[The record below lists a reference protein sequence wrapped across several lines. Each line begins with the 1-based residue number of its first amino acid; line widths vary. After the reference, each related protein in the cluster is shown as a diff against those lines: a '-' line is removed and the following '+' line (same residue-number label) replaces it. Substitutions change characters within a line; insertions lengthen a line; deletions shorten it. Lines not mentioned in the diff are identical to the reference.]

1 MPAMADVESV
11 ATLLARSDPRISD
24 QLELLADMGQ
34 DFAAAMDIEATLARA
49 LERITQYMS
58 AAGGALFML
67 DPSEETLTC
76 QACVGA
82 TDITGLTLKKDQGIV
97 GRCVQNNVGEI
108 VRDVSKDPNWANQVD
123 KQTGFTTK
131 SILCAPMSVR
141 NKRIGAIEMVN
152 KLSADGLFTDADL
165 YMLQALTSSAALAI
179 LNARMAT
186 ALVEQERVRRELEL
200 AAEIQRSL
208 LPETPATSFPIYGV
222 NVPARTVSGDFYDFF
237 PLPDGRIFF
246 NLADVSGKGMNAALL
261 MAKTA
266 SLFHCLGK
274 TLHRPGRLLAQINAE
289 ICETVTRGMFVT
301 MLAGIYDP
309 KTGTVRLANAGHEP
323 PLLHR
328 PDGSFADFPANSP
341 PLGVVP
347 MPVDDES
354 FLEIEVR
361 LDGGTLY
368 VFTDGL
374 TEGYVAEGGIL
385 EVAGLKR
392 LIGHNAGRPLA
403 ERLAAIVGHVRREG
417 AVLRD
422 DLTIL
427 AVDDRR

>member
-1 MPAMADVESV
+1 MRGLADIESV
-11 ATLLARSDPRISD
+11 ATLLARSDPRISE

-34 DFAAAMDIEATLARA
+34 DFAATMDIEATLARA
-49 LERITQYMS
+49 LERITRYMQ

-67 DPSEETLTC
+67 DPGGETLTC

-131 SILCAPMSVR
+131 SILCAPMSVQD
-141 NKRIGAIEMVN
+141 KRIGAIEMVN
-152 KLSADGLFTDADL
+152 KLSADGLFTDVDL
-165 YMLQALTSSAALAI
+165 HMLQALTSSAALAI

-186 ALVEQERVRRELEL
+186 ALVEQERTKRELEL

-208 LPETPATSFPIYGV
+208 LPEIPADGFPIYGV
-222 NVPARTVSGDFYDFF
+222 NIPARTVSGDFYDFF

-274 TLHRPGRLLAQINAE
+274 TLHSPGRLLAQINAE

-309 KTGTVRLANAGHEP
+309 ASGVVRLANAGHEP

-328 PDGSFADFPANSP
+328 PDGTFVAFPAESP
-341 PLGVVP
+341 PLGIML

-354 FLEIEVR
+354 FGEIEVR
-361 LDGGTLY
+361 LDGGSLY

-374 TEGYVAEGGIL
+374 TEGYVADGKTL
-385 EVAGLKR
+385 EVEGLKR

-403 ERLAAIVGHVRREG
+403 ERLGAIVAHVRREG
-417 AVLRD
+417 VGLRD

>member
-1 MPAMADVESV
+1 MQAFADSWVSGNMPVMADIESV

-67 DPSEETLTC
+67 DPSGETLTC

-131 SILCAPMSVR
+131 SILCAPLSVR
-141 NKRIGAIEMVN
+141 DKRIGAIEMVN
-152 KLSADGLFTDADL
+152 KLSVDGLFTDADL
-165 YMLQALTSSAALAI
+165 HMLQALTSSAALAI

-208 LPETPATSFPIYGV
+208 LPETPAVGFPVYGV

-237 PLPDGRIFF
+237 SLPDGRIFF

-274 TLHRPGRLLAQINAE
+274 TLHQPGRLLAQINAE

-301 MLAGIYDP
+301 MLAGIYDV
-309 KTGTVRLANAGHEP
+309 KAGVVRLANAGHEP

-328 PDGSFADFPANSP
+328 PDGTFEAFPAESP
-341 PLGVVP
+341 PLGIMP
-347 MPVDDES
+347 MPIDDES
-354 FLEIEVR
+354 FPEIEVR

-374 TEGYVAEGGIL
+374 TA
-385 EVAGLKR
+385 
-392 LIGHNAGRPLA
+392 
-403 ERLAAIVGHVRREG
+403 
-417 AVLRD
+417 
-422 DLTIL
+422 
-427 AVDDRR
+427 